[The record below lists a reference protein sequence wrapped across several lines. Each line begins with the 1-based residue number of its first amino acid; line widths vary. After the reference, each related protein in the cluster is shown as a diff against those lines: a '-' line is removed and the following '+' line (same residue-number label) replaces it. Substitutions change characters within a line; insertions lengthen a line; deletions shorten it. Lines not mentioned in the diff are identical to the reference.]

1 MVSLRLARHGSKKAP
16 FYRVVATDVRN
27 PRDGRYIEI
36 LGTYDP
42 RVSEGGLNLK
52 SERIQHWISQGAQPT
67 DTVAR
72 LIRTARKAAAADA

>member
-1 MVSLRLARHGSKKAP
+1 MVRIRLTRLGAKKRP